1 MEEVKRKLLEQGF
14 WENELEDI
22 FDDFP
27 KEVIQDLKVVKIY
40 DSAYDLGEEYVE
52 EIGGLDYRIERVLD
66 YAKLGEYIANESDAK
81 YQVLSTGR
89 IAEFEFQK

>member
-1 MEEVKRKLLEQGF
+1 MEELKQKLLEQGL

-22 FDDFP
+22 FDNFP

-52 EIGGLDYRIERVLD
+52 EIGDLDYRIERVLD
-66 YAKLGEYIANESDAK
+66 YAKLGEYIANESDVM
-81 YQVLSTGR
+81 YQMLHTGR
-89 IAEFEFQK
+89 IVKFEFQK